1 MKVLIIGGGTAGW
14 ITALSLYK
22 DHNVT
27 LVESDVP
34 TIGVGEST
42 TDYVV
47 QWLKNKLDINDFF
60 SKTNST
66 IKLGVQFDNWK
77 DNDTYFHLFGD
88 KEDLVPNNKFD
99 NVVRYCYQNNIN
111 LDSLSIFE
119 KSRSNLQQWD
129 STAMHWDSVKVP
141 EYIKNFLGDKITYK
155 YARVKEVN
163 NFNKTINNI
172 ILDDNSILEA
182 DLYIDCTGFNRVL
195 SKALGIKWNSWD
207 STGQVDTALVWQQPH
222 TEELPLYTQ
231 SEAWDAGWR
240 WKIPTKDRLGFGY
253 VFDSSSINE
262 EQATQ
267 EIRSRT
273 NYQGPVR
280 KVMFNTGVVEEQWI
294 NNLLHLGLSSH
305 FIEPL
310 EATNFDFLIFNL
322 ENLDKVLDNTLTKQ
336 QYNNQ
341 AVEFANSIRQFL
353 KLHYLT
359 GKQDTEFWSKQQTP
373 HWLKD
378 TLKNI
383 AQGKPSP
390 NSGPFTDYNW
400 YKIAQGIGLRPIDK
414 NSDSELLALYQ
425 IAVTQKD

>member
-240 WKIPTKDRLGFGY
+240 WKIPTKDRLGGSFCELWG
-253 VFDSSSINE
+253 FIDG
-262 EQATQ
+262 AL
-267 EIRSRT
+267 SR
-273 NYQGPVR
+273 
-280 KVMFNTGVVEEQWI
+280 
-294 NNLLHLGLSSH
+294 
-305 FIEPL
+305 
-310 EATNFDFLIFNL
+310 
-322 ENLDKVLDNTLTKQ
+322 VLQ
-336 QYNNQ
+336 Q
-341 AVEFANSIRQFL
+341 V
-353 KLHYLT
+353 
-359 GKQDTEFWSKQQTP
+359 
-373 HWLKD
+373 
-378 TLKNI
+378 
-383 AQGKPSP
+383 
-390 NSGPFTDYNW
+390 
-400 YKIAQGIGLRPIDK
+400 
-414 NSDSELLALYQ
+414 
-425 IAVTQKD
+425 

>member
-353 KLHYLT
+353 TLHYLT
-359 GKQDTEFWSKQQTP
+359 GKQDT
-373 HWLKD
+373 
-378 TLKNI
+378 
-383 AQGKPSP
+383 
-390 NSGPFTDYNW
+390 
-400 YKIAQGIGLRPIDK
+400 
-414 NSDSELLALYQ
+414 
-425 IAVTQKD
+425 